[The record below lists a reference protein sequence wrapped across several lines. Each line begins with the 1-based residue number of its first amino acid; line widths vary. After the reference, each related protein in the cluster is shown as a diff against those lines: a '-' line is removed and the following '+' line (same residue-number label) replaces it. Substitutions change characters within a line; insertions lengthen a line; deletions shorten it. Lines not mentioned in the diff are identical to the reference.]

1 MKTFKSIATGVL
13 ILITLFAAAAAYYFW
28 SKVKQHSMASNSTAK
43 EIQAEATIIARKVD
57 KEGLN
62 HVTIKEAEHIM
73 PINKNDLIA
82 ISPGIRDTTAKAIAR
97 VGILEKQIESLT
109 IINSTLLAEN
119 LRAKE
124 LINDQ
129 GVKSYAYKDKF
140 VDLTFVPSLGIDT
153 LDKGFFNFKYN
164 ADLNITQYWKRKW
177 LLGAKSSFIDIYSND
192 PRTTVNGVKRLK
204 FEQKEPQFGLRLQAA
219 ANFNPATG
227 SIGFGPAARIDIGRF
242 SIQGNYTWYPESER
256 WSPGFTGNYDII
268 RF

>member
-1 MKTFKSIATGVL
+1 MKTFKSIAIGVL
-13 ILITLFAAAAAYYFW
+13 ILLTLCASAAAYYFW
-28 SKVKQHSMASNSTAK
+28 SKVKQHSLASNSTAK

-57 KEGLN
+57 QEGLS

-97 VGILEKQIESLT
+97 VGILEKQVESLT

-119 LRAKE
+119 LKAKE
-124 LINDQ
+124 LINEN
-129 GVKSYAYKDKF
+129 GIKTYAYKDKF
-140 VDLTFVPSLGIDT
+140 VDLTYTPSNGIDT
-153 LDKGFFNFKYN
+153 LDKGSFDFRYN
-164 ADLNITQYWKRKW
+164 ADLNITQYWKREW
-177 LLGAKSSFIDIYSND
+177 FLGAKHSYIDIYSND

-204 FEQKEPQFGLRLQAA
+204 FEQRAPNFGLRIQAA
-219 ANFNPATG
+219 ANFNPSTG

-242 SIQGNYTWYPESER
+242 SIQGNYTWYKDNDGWR
-256 WSPGFTGNYDII
+256 PGITGNYDLI